1 MKKLMIASAIA
12 MTMAAGSAMA
22 VTTNMGT
29 QQNEIQFLGVVTE
42 VTCDIDAVVDGAVN
56 NVVQL
61 GTVKKGEE
69 GDVKNIVLKA
79 KNPAQC
85 TGLDTVK
92 KATIAFKGP
101 LGDAGLVNDKGTAEG
116 AVVSLAAKNSEPAN
130 KAINKTDDIAT
141 FPANLVTGAGYQ
153 FEAKLDATN
162 ATATGTFDSALAYA
176 VTYQ

>member
-22 VTTNMGT
+22 ATNMGT

-79 KNPAQC
+79 KDPAQC
-85 TGLDTVK
+85 TGLDAVK

-116 AVVSLAAKNSEPAN
+116 AVVSLVAKNSETAN

-141 FPANLVTGAGYQ
+141 FSANLVTGAGYQ